1 MGYIV
6 LGFLFGIICAIVAGS
21 KHRNP
26 IGWFFVGFLI
36 PLVGLILV
44 IALPPGEGGLQVP
57 TDMPMPPPQ
66 AVPDSP
72 AVALEKLAAL
82 RDSGVVTEVEF
93 QTKKQ
98 ELLARL

>member
-6 LGFLFGIICAIVAGS
+6 LGSLFGIICAIVAGS
-21 KHRNP
+21 KQRNP

-36 PLVGLILV
+36 PLIGLILV

-57 TDMPMPPPQ
+57 ADMPMPSPQ
-66 AVPDSP
+66 PSPESP
-72 AVALEKLAAL
+72 ATALEKLAAL
-82 RDSGVVTEVEF
+82 RESGVVTEVEF